1 MISNNSNL
9 YSTPWLITLHTLC
22 HVIPTTLFYRWE
34 KPRLSKLRNLS
45 RWKLRLEESSIRTQ
59 IWKLPGWCSQ
69 QVRGRCWK
77 PTLQKKGTTPL
88 GVLKS
93 MKLESNSTNP
103 LYFQVIANST
113 VKYLGA
119 KKNERPESFPV
130 LVGQISALK
139 VFCSLSWVNLGR
151 GKRGRRCYP
160 GAKEAL
166 DRGSRSRC
174 KLWV

>member
-77 PTLQKKGTTPL
+77 PTLPKKKGTTPL

-93 MKLESNSTNP
+93 MKLEGNSTNS

-130 LVGQISALK
+130 LVGQVSALK

-151 GKRGRRCYP
+151 GGGGEEVLP
-160 GAKEAL
+160 WSQ
-166 DRGSRSRC
+166 RGSWSWLAF
-174 KLWV
+174 KV